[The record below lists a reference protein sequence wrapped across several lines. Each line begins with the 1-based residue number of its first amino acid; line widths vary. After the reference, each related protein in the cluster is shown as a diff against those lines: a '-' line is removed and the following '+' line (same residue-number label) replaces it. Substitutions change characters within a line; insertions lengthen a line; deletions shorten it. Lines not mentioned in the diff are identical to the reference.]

1 MAEQRKAPVPEPPVP
16 VASGTPTL
24 ARPGRRERN
33 KQEKL
38 ARIVSAARALF
49 QQQGFSDTTTQQIAE
64 AADIGA
70 GTLFLYARSKE
81 DLLVLV
87 FRDEMME
94 TARSAFARVDETA
107 PLLDQLM
114 QVFATMA
121 AYHEQD
127 QTIARIL
134 LKEIMFP
141 DAIGRQNDIA
151 ELLDVIFA
159 GCAALIEKAR
169 QAGRLGPGAAPL
181 QIAENLFANYYL
193 GLLGWLGGRTSSRQF
208 LLRLRQ
214 LSAIT
219 LGCEA

>member
-1 MAEQRKAPVPEPPVP
+1 MAEKKKVPGTVPGGPVEETPLSVP
-16 VASGTPTL
+16 
-24 ARPGRRERN
+24 RPGRRERN

-38 ARIVSAARALF
+38 ARIVSAARTLF
-49 QQQGFSDTTTQQIAE
+49 QQQGFADTTTQQIAE

-81 DLLVLV
+81 DLLALV

-114 QVFATMA
+114 QVFSSMA
-121 AYHEQD
+121 DYHERD
-127 QTIARIL
+127 LAIARIL

-141 DAIGRQNDIA
+141 DAIGRLTDIA

-159 GCAALIEKAR
+159 GCAALIEQAR
-169 QAGRLGPGAAPL
+169 RTGQLGPGADSL
-181 QIAENLFANYYL
+181 LIAENLFGNYYL
-193 GLLGWLGGRTSSRQF
+193 GLLGRLSGRTSNRQF
-208 LLRLRQ
+208 LKRLRQ
-214 LSAIT
+214 LVAIT